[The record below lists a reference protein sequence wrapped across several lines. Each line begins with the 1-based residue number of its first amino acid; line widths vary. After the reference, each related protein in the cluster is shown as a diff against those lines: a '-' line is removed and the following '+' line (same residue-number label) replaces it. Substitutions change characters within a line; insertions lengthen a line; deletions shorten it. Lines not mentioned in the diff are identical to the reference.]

1 MSRDRR
7 SVCAPAPPRGLIV
20 WLPIAVV
27 VATVAALSG
36 GSALA
41 ALPTDGGQ
49 TASAAQSPVT
59 VAPAACVVPDL
70 RGRTIPQID
79 YSEILDGLVG
89 SGNPTH
95 LCSQGPVTLRRPIV
109 AAKGQPEVVVSQSPR
124 PGLHVPYYSPV
135 SLVLAPARRPSR
147 PGVCHLFAGTDAVA
161 RSASVVVYRS
171 YQETD
176 IGGDAGLPELK
187 VRWRACVRPN
197 GARRTIFA
205 ADRTGEGYVDA
216 GRFVIAG
223 RFVAHTVDG
232 VESKYTGSDSRAIV
246 VFDLAT
252 GKQTAEVGVG
262 ATNGPGN
269 DPPGALPVPDVASL
283 VVNAQGSIGWVD
295 AYPSAAI
302 LYVHD
307 AAGTRAVAVAGP
319 GGISGLAL
327 HGDALSWDAAG
338 VTHSSQLG

>member
-1 MSRDRR
+1 MSGDRR
-7 SVCAPAPPRGLIV
+7 SARAPARPRGTIARL
-20 WLPIAVV
+20 LIAVV

-41 ALPTDGGQ
+41 LPTGGGR
-49 TASAAQSPVT
+49 TAPAAQSPVS
-59 VAPAACVVPDL
+59 AALDDCVVPDL

-79 YSEILDGLVG
+79 YSEILDGLVD
-89 SGNPTH
+89 SGNATH
-95 LCSQGPVTLRRPIV
+95 LCSQGPVRLRRPIV

-124 PGLHVPYYSPV
+124 PGLHVPYYAPV
-135 SLVLAPARRPSR
+135 SLVLAPARRPGR

-176 IGGDAGLPELK
+176 VGGDAGLPELK

-223 RFVAHTVDG
+223 RFVAHTVDR
-232 VESKYTGSDSRAIV
+232 VESKYTGGSDSRTIV
-246 VFDLAT
+246 VFDIAT

-269 DPPGALPVPDVASL
+269 DPPGALAVPDVASL
-283 VVNAQGSIGWVD
+283 VVNDEGSIGWVD
-295 AYPSAAI
+295 AYPSATI

-319 GGISGLAL
+319 GAISGLAL

-338 VTHSSQLG
+338 ITESAQLG